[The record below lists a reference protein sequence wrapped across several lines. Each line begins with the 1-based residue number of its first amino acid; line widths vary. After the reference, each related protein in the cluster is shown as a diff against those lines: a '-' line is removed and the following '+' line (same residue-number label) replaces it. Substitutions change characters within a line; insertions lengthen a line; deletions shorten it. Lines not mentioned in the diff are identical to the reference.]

1 MNTSVYFKS
10 LSINKTFNTATV
22 VVSSTP
28 ILNKM
33 ATIAGI
39 KVETR
44 TQQQTTFGL
53 LSIID
58 PETGKTITGDS
69 DIAKTLQQSL
79 NVGDVLEGFQLSIN
93 PVMDRETNEPT
104 NMYWVEAI

>member
-10 LSINKTFNTATV
+10 LSINKTFNTATI

-44 TQQQTTFGL
+44 TQQQINNTNTRTHLNNNTT
-53 LSIID
+53 
-58 PETGKTITGDS
+58 TK
-69 DIAKTLQQSL
+69 
-79 NVGDVLEGFQLSIN
+79 
-93 PVMDRETNEPT
+93 
-104 NMYWVEAI
+104 